1 MKHLGLDLGG
11 TKLAAMVLDE
21 AGVPLWEDRWP
32 APQGS
37 YDQTLEALAKAV
49 ASAEQA
55 LGAIDSV
62 GLGTPGSIVAR
73 TGLLHNCN
81 AVWLNDR
88 PLGADFSRRLGRP
101 VRLANDAN
109 CFALSEATDG
119 AGAGAGSVFGII
131 LGTGVGGGFV
141 LGGEIHNGVH
151 GIAGEWGHLP
161 LPREAPGPETLGDRR
176 CWCGRQNCLEAWL
189 SGPGLV
195 QSWVALAPVAPP
207 LAAQTG
213 PGVVQA
219 AEAGDGAAQEALSLH
234 AKQLAQA
241 LAYLVNILDPEVLV
255 LGGGLSQLASLYTEV
270 PKHWGDGFLTAS
282 VLTALRPPR
291 HGDASGVR
299 GAAWLGAREHEGQTA
314 V

>member
-21 AGVPLWEDRWP
+21 AGMTLWEHRWP

-37 YDQTLEALAKAV
+37 YERTLEVLADAV
-49 ASAEQA
+49 ASAERA
-55 LGAIDSV
+55 LGTIDSV
-62 GLGTPGSIVAR
+62 GLGTPGSVVAR

-88 PLGADFSRRLGRP
+88 PLGADLARRLERP
-101 VRLANDAN
+101 VHLANDAN

-119 AGAGAGSVFGII
+119 AGAGSTSVFGII
-131 LGTGVGGGFV
+131 LGTGVGGGLV
-141 LGGEIHNGVH
+141 LGGRIHSGVH

-161 LPREAPGPETLGDRR
+161 LPREAPGPEALGNRR
-176 CWCGRQNCLEAWL
+176 CWCGRQNCLEQWL

-195 QSWVALAPVAPP
+195 RSWVGLAPVAPSP
-207 LAAQTG
+207 AAQTG
-213 PGVVQA
+213 LGVVQA
-219 AEAGDGAAQEALSLH
+219 AETGDWAAQEALSLH
-234 AKQLAQA
+234 AEQLAQA
-241 LAYLVNILDPEVLV
+241 LAFLVNILDPEVLV
-255 LGGGLSQLASLYTEV
+255 LGGGLSQLPSLYTEV
-270 PKHWGDGFLTAS
+270 PKRWGDAFLTAS

-299 GAAWLGAREHEGQTA
+299 GAAWLGAGEHAG
-314 V
+314 

>member
-11 TKLAAMVLDE
+11 TKLAAMVLDD
-21 AGVPLWEDRWP
+21 AGTPLWEDRWP

-37 YDQTLEALAKAV
+37 YEHTLEALAKAV
-49 ASAEQA
+49 ACAEQS

-88 PLGADFSRRLGRP
+88 PLGADFSRHLGRP
-101 VRLANDAN
+101 VQLANDAN

-119 AGAGAGSVFGII
+119 AGAGARSVFGII
-131 LGTGVGGGFV
+131 LGTGVGGGLV
-141 LGGEIHNGVH
+141 LGGRVHSGVH

-161 LPREAPGPETLGDRR
+161 LPREAPGPEVLGDRP
-176 CWCGRQNCLEAWL
+176 CWCGRQNCLEQWL

-195 QSWVALAPVAPP
+195 RSWVALAPVAPAP
-207 LAAQTG
+207 EVQSG
-213 PGVVQA
+213 RGVVQA
-219 AEAGDGAAQEALSLH
+219 ARKGDGAAQEALRLH

-255 LGGGLSQLASLYTEV
+255 LGGGLSQLGSLYTEV
-270 PKHWGDGFLTAS
+270 PKHWGHGLLTAS
-282 VLTALRPPR
+282 VQTALRPPR

-299 GAAWLGAREHEGQTA
+299 GAAWLGAGEHTG
-314 V
+314 

>member
-11 TKLAAMVLDE
+11 TKLAAVVLDE
-21 AGVPLWEDRWP
+21 AGGTLWEGRWP

-37 YDQTLEALAKAV
+37 YERTLEALGAAV
-49 ASAEQA
+49 AEAEQA
-55 LGAIDSV
+55 LGAIDTV

-81 AVWLNDR
+81 AVWLNGQ

-101 VRLANDAN
+101 VHLANDAN

-119 AGAGAGSVFGII
+119 AGAGAASVFGII
-131 LGTGVGGGFV
+131 LGTGVGGGLV
-141 LGGEIHNGVH
+141 LGGKIHSGVH

-161 LPREAPGPETLGDRR
+161 LPREAPGPEALGDRT

-189 SGPGLV
+189 SGPGV
-195 QSWVALAPVAPP
+195 VHSWVALAPSAPP

-213 PGVVQA
+213 QGVAQA
-219 AEAGDGAAQEALSLH
+219 AEKGDQAAKEALALH
-234 AKQLAQA
+234 SKQLGLA
-241 LAYLVNILDPEVLV
+241 LAYLVNIVDPEVLV
-255 LGGGLSQLASLYTEV
+255 LGGGLSQLPSLYTEV
-270 PKHWGDGFLTAS
+270 PKHWGDGVLTAS
-282 VLTALRPPR
+282 VLTALRPPG

-299 GAAWLGAREHEGQTA
+299 GAAWLGAGERFSQRA

>member
-1 MKHLGLDLGG
+1 MKYLGLDLGG

-21 AGVPLWEDRWP
+21 AGVPLWEERWP

-37 YDQTLEALAKAV
+37 YEGTLEALGAAV
-49 ASAEQA
+49 TEAEQA

-101 VRLANDAN
+101 VNLANDAN

-119 AGAGAGSVFGII
+119 AGAGATSVFGII
-131 LGTGVGGGFV
+131 LGTGVGGGLV
-141 LGGEIHNGVH
+141 LGGKIHSGVH
-151 GIAGEWGHLP
+151 GIAGEWGHLA
-161 LPREAPGPETLGDRR
+161 LPREAPGPEALGNRR
-176 CWCGRQNCLEAWL
+176 CWCGRQNCLEQWL

-195 QSWVALAPVAPP
+195 QSWLDLSSVAPP
-207 LAAQTG
+207 PAAQTG

-219 AEAGDGAAQEALSLH
+219 AEKGDPAAQEALSLH

-270 PKHWGDGFLTAS
+270 PKLWGDGFLTAS
-282 VLTALRPPR
+282 VRTALRPPR

-299 GAAWLGAREHEGQTA
+299 GAAWLGAGEHPE
-314 V
+314 

>member
-21 AGVPLWEDRWP
+21 AGMPLWEDRWP

-37 YDQTLEALAKAV
+37 YEGTLEALAKAV
-49 ASAEQA
+49 AFAEQA
-55 LGAIDSV
+55 LGSIDSV

-101 VRLANDAN
+101 VHLANDAN

-119 AGAGAGSVFGII
+119 AGAGAASVFGII
-131 LGTGVGGGFV
+131 LGTGVGGGLV
-141 LGGEIHNGVH
+141 LRGKIHSGVH

-161 LPREAPGPETLGDRR
+161 LPPEAPGPESLGNRR
-176 CWCGRQNCLEAWL
+176 CWCGRQNCLEQWL

-195 QSWVALAPVAPP
+195 QSWRDLSPVAPP
-207 LAAQTG
+207 LAAQSG

-219 AEAGDGAAQEALSLH
+219 GEKGDRAAQEALSLH

-270 PKHWGDGFLTAS
+270 PKYWGDGFLTAS
-282 VLTALRPPR
+282 VRTALRPPR

-299 GAAWLGAREHEGQTA
+299 GAAWLGAGEHPG
-314 V
+314 

>member
-11 TKLAAMVLDE
+11 TKLAAEVLDE
-21 AGVPLWEDRWP
+21 AGATLWEDRWP

-37 YDQTLEALAKAV
+37 YERTLDALSDAV
-49 ASAEQA
+49 AAAEQA
-55 LGAIDSV
+55 LGAIDTV

-81 AVWLNDR
+81 SVWLNGH
-88 PLGADFSRRLGRP
+88 PLGADLSRRLGRP
-101 VRLANDAN
+101 VYLANDAN

-119 AGAGAGSVFGII
+119 AGAGAASVFGII

-141 LGGEIHNGVH
+141 LDGQIHSGVH

-161 LPREAPGPETLGDRR
+161 LPRGAGGPEALGDRR
-176 CWCGRQNCLEAWL
+176 CWCGRQNCLEQWL

-195 QSWVALAPVAPP
+195 RSWLGLAPISPP
-207 LAAQTG
+207 PAAQTG
-213 PGVVQA
+213 QGVVKA
-219 AEAGDGAAQEALSLH
+219 AEKGDWAAQEALTLH
-234 AKQLAQA
+234 AQQLAQA
-241 LAYLVNILDPEVLV
+241 LAFLVNILDPEVLV

-270 PKHWGDGFLTAS
+270 PKHWGEGFLTAS
-282 VLTALRPPR
+282 VLTALRPPC

-299 GAAWLGAREHEGQTA
+299 GAAWLGAGERSSQRA

>member
-21 AGVPLWEDRWP
+21 AGATLWEDRWP
-32 APQGS
+32 APRGS
-37 YDQTLEALAKAV
+37 YDQTLEALTEAV

-88 PLGADFSRRLGRP
+88 PLGADLSRRLGRP

-131 LGTGVGGGFV
+131 LGTGVGGGLV

-161 LPREAPGPETLGDRR
+161 LPREAPGPEALGHRR
-176 CWCGRQNCLEAWL
+176 CWCGRQNCLEQWL

-195 QSWVALAPVAPP
+195 QSWVGLAPVPPP
-207 LAAQTG
+207 LAARTG
-213 PGVVQA
+213 SGVVQA
-219 AEAGDGAAQEALSLH
+219 GEKGDQAAQEALSLH

-255 LGGGLSQLASLYTEV
+255 LGGGLSQLAALYTEV
-270 PKHWGDGFLTAS
+270 PKHWGEGVLTAS

-299 GAAWLGAREHEGQTA
+299 GAAWLGAGEHPGKKA

>member
-21 AGVPLWEDRWP
+21 AGMTLWEHRWP

-37 YDQTLEALAKAV
+37 YERTLEVLADAV
-49 ASAEQA
+49 ASAERA
-55 LGAIDSV
+55 LGTIDSV
-62 GLGTPGSIVAR
+62 GLGTPGSVVAR

-88 PLGADFSRRLGRP
+88 PLGADLARRLERP
-101 VRLANDAN
+101 VHLANDAN

-119 AGAGAGSVFGII
+119 AGAGSTSVFGII
-131 LGTGVGGGFV
+131 LGTGVGGGLV
-141 LGGEIHNGVH
+141 LGGRIHSGVH

-161 LPREAPGPETLGDRR
+161 LPREAPGPEALGNRR
-176 CWCGRQNCLEAWL
+176 CWCGRLNCLEQWL

-195 QSWVALAPVAPP
+195 RSWVGLAPVAPSQ
-207 LAAQTG
+207 AAQTG
-213 PGVVQA
+213 LGVVQA
-219 AEAGDGAAQEALSLH
+219 AETGDWAAQEALSLH
-234 AKQLAQA
+234 AEQLAQA
-241 LAYLVNILDPEVLV
+241 LAFLVNILDPEVLV
-255 LGGGLSQLASLYTEV
+255 LGGGLSQLPSLYTEV
-270 PKHWGDGFLTAS
+270 PKRWGGGFLTAS

-299 GAAWLGAREHEGQTA
+299 GAAWLGAGEHAG
-314 V
+314 

>member
-11 TKLAAMVLDE
+11 TKLAAVVLDE
-21 AGVPLWEDRWP
+21 AGVTLWEDRWP

-37 YDQTLEALAKAV
+37 YEQTLDALSAAV
-49 ASAEQA
+49 TAAEQA
-55 LGAIDSV
+55 LGAIDTV
-62 GLGTPGSIVAR
+62 GLGTPGSTVAR

-81 AVWLNDR
+81 SLWLNGQ
-88 PLGADFSRRLGRP
+88 PLGADLFRRLGRP

-119 AGAGAGSVFGII
+119 AGAGAASVFGII
-131 LGTGVGGGFV
+131 LGTGVGGGLV
-141 LGGEIHNGVH
+141 LGSQIHSGVH

-161 LPREAPGPETLGDRR
+161 LPRDARGPEALGDRR
-176 CWCGRQNCLEAWL
+176 CWCGRQNCLEQWL

-195 QSWVALAPVAPP
+195 RSWLDLAPALPP
-207 LAAQTG
+207 PAAQTG
-213 PGVVQA
+213 QGVVQA
-219 AEAGDGAAQEALSLH
+219 AEKGDRAAQEALALH
-234 AKQLAQA
+234 GQQLAQA

-270 PKHWGDGFLTAS
+270 PKHWGAGFLTTS

-299 GAAWLGAREHEGQTA
+299 GAAWLGAWERPSQRA